1 VNDFDTISELCSFV
15 AKAGSYEADVGCHDD
30 LVMSLL
36 LFAWLTS
43 QPHFKDITDLDLRKQ
58 LLEEKMRLL
67 EDDILPFGFVDA
79 GMNGSDESFVD
90 ADGQVWFTVPT

>member
-1 VNDFDTISELCSFV
+1 
-15 AKAGSYEADVGCHDD
+15 
-30 LVMSLL
+30 M
-36 LFAWLTS
+36 FAWLTS